1 MFVSTLKRYLTSVV
15 LAIITVVLVV
25 LAVLSLTVWRPAQQ
39 VSASA
44 KPTTPFVVTRA
55 GLLSLYG
62 NTATVTFTAAN
73 PTDKIWVA
81 QGQIT
86 DINAWLTDRPYEEI
100 GGLETLDSLKITLS
114 PLAEQQLAQSG
125 APAPTEPDERDE
137 ADEQSGAQSGAQSGD
152 ETTDSSAG
160 AASSGSPI
168 ASDMWYVQREGVGT
182 LSAVYSGDD
191 IQVPLLIAGNGV
203 DPAPEITITW
213 KTPRANTLAWVLCSV
228 MAVFALATVVVW
240 AVTFR
245 RHRRH
250 VRHRSRID
258 AAAAADNTD
267 TSAIP
272 MPLPSRYRRARGR
285 GAQKDAPL
293 VEDLAAEDEL
303 LEDAD
308 EPSEPIEGSE
318 TIEEASESAPDPAE
332 GGDDGEVEESDSD
345 EPADSIVDQVDEPE
359 LADEDEPE
367 PETESDDEETEPELP
382 DTASHPVLR
391 EEVISPDSGL
401 INLSALQTGAI
412 FPTRSALRDAQKR
425 GVDRL
430 VVGGKAFDTDTGAIP
445 VAAPPTDD
453 AQKSDSA
460 TDKAINVLSRRS
472 MRRRRG
478 NERPGEDR

>member
-81 QGQIT
+81 QGQTT

-100 GGLETLDSLKITLS
+100 GGLETLDSLKMTLS

-125 APAPTEPDERDE
+125 GTALTEPDERDE

-152 ETTDSSAG
+152 ETADSSAG

-213 KTPRANTLAWVLCSV
+213 KTPRANTLAWVLCSA

-245 RHRRH
+245 RHRRQG
-250 VRHRSRID
+250 RHRSRID

-272 MPLPSRYRRARGR
+272 MPLPSRSRRARGR

-293 VEDLAAEDEL
+293 VEYLAAENEL
-303 LEDAD
+303 LEDAN
-308 EPSEPIEGSE
+308 EPSEPIEESE
-318 TIEEASESAPDPAE
+318 TIEEVSEPAPDRAE
-332 GGDDGEVEESDSD
+332 RGDDGEVEES
-345 EPADSIVDQVDEPE
+345 E
-359 LADEDEPE
+359 LADEDEPEPE

-425 GVDRL
+425 GIDRL

-460 TDKAINVLSRRS
+460 TDQAINVLSRRS

-478 NERPGEDR
+478 KERSGEDR